1 MQNTMKSVAR
11 LMGNLSQGAL
21 WIAGIGL
28 VLMTMFIA
36 AQVIWRYVFNDS
48 LTWSEPASVM
58 IMGWFI
64 FLGAAVGIREGYHLS
79 FDVLLYLLPQRGKE
93 LLHTLSDVFVGA
105 FGGGMI
111 FYGAQLA
118 IKTAGNQMPSL
129 AFPAPSTSYPSW
141 PAACWSSS
149 FLSSALPVAP
159 PASIPRVSARR
170 SRSTDLMELWI
181 LFGTFTFLLLIGTPV
196 AFCLGVS
203 SFATILYL
211 GLPPVVIF
219 QRLNSGVSVF
229 ALMAIPFFI
238 FAGDLMVRG
247 DIARRLVALAGSMV
261 GHLRGGLGQVNILAS
276 VMFGGVSG
284 SAAADASAVGGL
296 MVPQM
301 KARGYD
307 VDYAVNIT
315 VVGSIIAL
323 MIPPSH
329 NMIIYSISAGGR
341 ISIADLFTA
350 GIIPGLLLALCLM
363 LAAWI
368 VARQRGYPTEAFPG
382 LRAMGRLFVSA
393 VPGLILIA
401 IIFGGVRSGVFTAS
415 ESSNIAV
422 VYALLVTLLVYRTL
436 SWEDFKEATFAAV
449 RTTAMVLMVIGCAAS
464 FGWLLAYL
472 KVPTAMV
479 SLLQGV
485 SENPLIILLLLNV
498 VLLILGTFM
507 DMSPLIVI
515 TTPIFLPVATAFGV
529 DPVHFGVIL
538 ILNLGI
544 GLCTPPVGAVLFVG
558 CAVGRIP
565 IWQALQTIW
574 PFYGAAVAALLLV
587 TYVPALSLWLPSL
600 FR

>member
-1 MQNTMKSVAR
+1 
-11 LMGNLSQGAL
+11 
-21 WIAGIGL
+21 
-28 VLMTMFIA
+28 
-36 AQVIWRYVFNDS
+36 
-48 LTWSEPASVM
+48 
-58 IMGWFI
+58 
-64 FLGAAVGIREGYHLS
+64 
-79 FDVLLYLLPQRGKE
+79 
-93 LLHTLSDVFVGA
+93 
-105 FGGGMI
+105 
-111 FYGAQLA
+111 
-118 IKTAGNQMPSL
+118 
-129 AFPAPSTSYPSW
+129 
-141 PAACWSSS
+141 
-149 FLSSALPVAP
+149 
-159 PASIPRVSARR
+159 
-170 SRSTDLMELWI
+170 MELYV
-181 LFGTFTFLLLIGTPV
+181 LFGTFVFLLLIGTPV

-211 GLPPVVIF
+211 GLPPVVVF

-238 FAGDLMVRG
+238 YAGDLMVRG
-247 DIARRLVALAGSMV
+247 DIARRLVALAGAMV
-261 GHLRGGLGQVNILAS
+261 GHMRGGLGQVNILAS

-301 KARGYD
+301 KERGYG

-315 VVGSIIAL
+315 VVSSIIAL
-323 MIPPSH
+323 MLPPSH

-350 GIIPGLLLALCLM
+350 GIIPGFLLAVSLM
-363 LAAWI
+363 VAAWF
-368 VARQRGYPTEAFPG
+368 VAKKRGYPTEKFPG
-382 LRAMGRLFVSA
+382 LQAMGALFVSA
-393 VPGLILIA
+393 VPGIILVA
-401 IIFGGVRSGVFTAS
+401 IIFGGVRSGIFTAS

-422 VYALLVTLLVYRTL
+422 VYALLVTFLVYRSL
-436 SWEDFKEATFAAV
+436 SWHDFVEATFAAV
-449 RTTAMVLMVIGCAAS
+449 RTTAMVLMVIGCAAA
-464 FGWLLAYL
+464 FGWLLAYT
-472 KVPTAMV
+472 KVPASMV
-479 SLLQGV
+479 ALLQGV
-485 SENPLIILLLLNV
+485 SDNPIVILLLLNV

-515 TTPIFLPVATAFGV
+515 TTPIFLPVAQAFGV

-565 IWQALQTIW
+565 IWEAVRSIW
-574 PFYGAAVAALLLV
+574 PFYGAAFATLMLV